1 MRNLFSDGDII
12 CFLGDSIT
20 ARGILCAEVYQ
31 TLGKKKRIKC
41 YNCGVSGSSTK
52 YAKDYLYTHC
62 LNYNPTHVA
71 IMFGIN
77 DINRSYYSDSYTSPG
92 KETEIRSAMELHK
105 ICYEEIVKRCIA
117 FGAKVILSIPVPY
130 DEISDSAEE
139 NLHCQRG
146 LDESAEFIRL
156 LAEKYG
162 CAVVDYD
169 KVMRP
174 MLTESVIG
182 ADRVHPTDYGY
193 HVMAQVF
200 MRDTGIIDE
209 CDFATPF
216 EFEDWNK
223 ERYDAERALK
233 DIYFV
238 EYCAIFKKSR
248 EERLTVAEKKALA
261 LSQIEKT
268 NHPGIKEWLAIYA
281 NEIDFREE
289 YEARLIEKSIFVKE

>member
-1 MRNLFSDGDII
+1 MKNLFNDGDII

-31 TLGKKKRIKC
+31 TLGKKARIKC

-52 YAKDYLYTHC
+52 NANDYLYSHC

-77 DINRSYYSDSYTSPG
+77 DINRPCYSDNYTEPD
-92 KETEIRSAMELHK
+92 KDEQIRAAMETHK
-105 ICYEEIVKRCIA
+105 RCYEEIVKKCIA
-117 FGAKVILSIPVPY
+117 FGTKVILSIPVPY
-130 DEISDSAEE
+130 DEISDVPEE

-146 LDESAEFIRL
+146 LDESAEFVRG

-162 CAVVDYD
+162 CALVDYD
-169 KVMRP
+169 KTMRP
-174 MLTESVIG
+174 MIPEGVMS

-200 MRDTGIIDE
+200 MREVGIIDE
-209 CDFATPF
+209 CDFKTQF
-216 EFEDWNK
+216 VFEDWNK
-223 ERYDAERALK
+223 ERYDAELALK

-238 EYCAIFKKSR
+238 EYCALFRKAR
-248 EERLTVAEKKALA
+248 EERLTLAEKKALA
-261 LSQIEKT
+261 LKRIEET
-268 NHPGIKEWLAIYA
+268 NHPGIKEWLAFYA
-281 NEIDFREE
+281 REIDFREE
-289 YEARLIEKSIFVKE
+289 YEAKLIEKTIFVKE

>member
-1 MRNLFSDGDII
+1 MRNFFSDGDII

-41 YNCGVSGSSTK
+41 YNCGVSGSTTRN
-52 YAKDYLYTHC
+52 ANDYLYSHC

-77 DINRSYYSDSYTSPG
+77 DINRPYYSDSYTAPD
-92 KETEIRSAMELHK
+92 KDENIREALEIHK
-105 ICYEEIVKRCIA
+105 SCYEEIVKKCIA

-130 DEISDSAEE
+130 DEVSEGAEE
-139 NLHCQRG
+139 NLRCQRG
-146 LDESAEFIRL
+146 LDESAEFVRH

-162 CAVVDYD
+162 CEIVDYD
-169 KVMRP
+169 KMMRP
-174 MLTESVIG
+174 MLSKGVISG
-182 ADRVHPTDYGY
+182 DRVHPTDYGY

-200 MRDTGIIDE
+200 MRDTGIIDK

-216 EFEDWNK
+216 VFEKWNE
-223 ERYDAERALK
+223 ERYEAERALK

-238 EYCAIFKKSR
+238 EYCAIFRKAR
-248 EERLTVAEKKALA
+248 EERLTFAEKKALA
-261 LSQIEKT
+261 LSLIEKHE
-268 NHPGIKEWLAIYA
+268 HPGIKEWLGIYA
-281 NEIDFREE
+281 KEIDFREE
-289 YEARLIEKSIFVKE
+289 YESRLIEKSIFVKE

>member
-1 MRNLFSDGDII
+1 MENLFSDGDII

-31 TLGKKKRIKC
+31 TLGKSKRIKC
-41 YNCGVSGSSTK
+41 YNCGVSGSTTRN
-52 YAKDYLYTHC
+52 ANDYLYSHC

-77 DINRSYYSDSYTSPG
+77 DINRLYYAESCTAPD
-92 KETEIRSAMELHK
+92 KQEQIRAAMELHK
-105 ICYEEIVKRCIA
+105 ASYEQIVQKCIA
-117 FGAKVILSIPVPY
+117 FGARVILSIPVPY
-130 DEISDSAEE
+130 DEISDLPEE

-146 LDESAEFIRL
+146 LDESAEFVRT

-162 CAVVDYD
+162 CDIVDYD
-169 KVMRP
+169 KTMRP
-174 MLTESVIG
+174 MIPEGVMSG
-182 ADRVHPTDYGY
+182 DRVHPTDYGY

-200 MRDTGIIDE
+200 MRETGIIDE

-216 EFEDWNK
+216 EFEEWNK
-223 ERYDAERALK
+223 ERYEAERALK

-238 EYCAIFKKSR
+238 EYCAIFRKSR
-248 EERLTVAEKKALA
+248 EERLNIAEKKALA
-261 LSQIEKT
+261 LSQIDKT
-268 NHPGIKEWLAIYA
+268 DHPGIKEWLAIYA
-281 NEIDFREE
+281 NEVDFREE